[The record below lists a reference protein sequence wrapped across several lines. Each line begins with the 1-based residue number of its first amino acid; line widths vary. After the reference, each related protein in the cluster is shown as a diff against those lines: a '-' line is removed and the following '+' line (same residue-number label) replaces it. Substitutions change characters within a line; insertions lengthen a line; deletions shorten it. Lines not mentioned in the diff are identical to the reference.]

1 MKLSTF
7 KRKFNKAHKQN
18 YNVFVDFKNGFFNAN
33 GYEIDIDYS
42 KKETRI
48 YLFQDNEYVGA
59 INLFD
64 IEEVS

>member
-7 KRKFNKAHKQN
+7 KRKFNKAHKLN
-18 YNVFVDFKNGFFNAN
+18 YNVYIDFKNGFFNA
-33 GYEIDIDYS
+33 DYYYIGTDYH
-42 KKETRI
+42 KKSTRI
-48 YLFQDNEYVGA
+48 FFYQADKYIGA

>member
-7 KRKFNKAHKQN
+7 KRKFNKAHKLN
-18 YNVFVDFKNGFFNAN
+18 YNVFVDFKNGYFYADSYNIETIQNGKGQRIFFYTLGN
-33 GYEIDIDYS
+33 YI
-42 KKETRI
+42 
-48 YLFQDNEYVGA
+48 GA